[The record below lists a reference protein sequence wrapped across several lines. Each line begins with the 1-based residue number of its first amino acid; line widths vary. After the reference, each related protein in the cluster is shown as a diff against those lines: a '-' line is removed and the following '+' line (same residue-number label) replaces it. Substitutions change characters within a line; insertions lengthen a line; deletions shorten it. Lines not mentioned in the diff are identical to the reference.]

1 MFVIKYSKSW
11 IADPNRQLNDEASR
25 FLNIDIEVLSEYEKT
40 EARFEEAEVSLEQTR
55 GGEAGR

>member
-1 MFVIKYSKSW
+1 LRIRTDK
-11 IADPNRQLNDEASR
+11 LNDEASR